1 MNVFD
6 CKEPKEHSTAYK
18 VGRGELKWRILVESC
33 FVYKGAFCE
42 CGQFSSE
49 GRCQDWKFRQRVSQ
63 HFSSDSR
70 DSK

>member
-42 CGQFSSE
+42 CGQFFERRKMSRLEIQATS
-49 GRCQDWKFRQRVSQ
+49 
-63 HFSSDSR
+63 FSAFFKR
-70 DSK
+70 FPGL